1 MPKVSIIIPVYNV
14 EKYIRQALDSVISQT
29 LKDIE
34 IICINDCTPDK
45 SFEIVKEYAENDA
58 RFVLFEMESNQG
70 QGIARNRA
78 LDIAQGDYIMFLDP
92 DDWLELDACEKAYN
106 QIHKNQ
112 NDVVFFNLYEYK
124 KNKQKLNKNRL
135 KYFQNYL
142 ENTNIN
148 LKEIKQN
155 WINSCWVWAQI
166 YSTNFLKNNKILF
179 SEERFAEDLAF
190 FIKAITSSNSIS
202 ILDKPLYN
210 YRQNTS
216 STIDYSKFFEAI
228 LSTKQEAYKIIIE
241 SENNNNILKNYIEYW
256 IKSDLYWLKR
266 FCKNNKKIKNIF
278 YSQIK
283 SNFEKIKKDN
293 EDFIDKN
300 SSAYRELNL
309 FLKSNSYREYR
320 FKKLLYKIFK

>member
-112 NDVVFFNLYEYK
+112 NEAYCLS
-124 KNKQKLNKNRL
+124 KNGIP
-135 KYFQNYL
+135 
-142 ENTNIN
+142 NIN
-148 LKEIKQN
+148 TL
-155 WINSCWVWAQI
+155 
-166 YSTNFLKNNKILF
+166 
-179 SEERFAEDLAF
+179 
-190 FIKAITSSNSIS
+190 
-202 ILDKPLYN
+202 
-210 YRQNTS
+210 
-216 STIDYSKFFEAI
+216 
-228 LSTKQEAYKIIIE
+228 
-241 SENNNNILKNYIEYW
+241 
-256 IKSDLYWLKR
+256 
-266 FCKNNKKIKNIF
+266 
-278 YSQIK
+278 
-283 SNFEKIKKDN
+283 
-293 EDFIDKN
+293 
-300 SSAYRELNL
+300 
-309 FLKSNSYREYR
+309 
-320 FKKLLYKIFK
+320 